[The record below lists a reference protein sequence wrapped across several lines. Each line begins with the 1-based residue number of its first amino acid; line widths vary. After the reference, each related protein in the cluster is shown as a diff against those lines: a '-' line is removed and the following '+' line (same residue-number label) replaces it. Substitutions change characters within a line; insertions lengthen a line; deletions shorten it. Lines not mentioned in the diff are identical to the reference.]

1 MLTRQGI
8 VAVVAGVISVA
19 VARVFG
25 ILELFVIGTGFLAAA
40 FVSLVIV
47 WVRRPQLAASRWIH
61 PSVLV
66 AGDTGRVDLHIEH
79 VGSLRSSDFALSEQ
93 VDRPRSDTY
102 IARLPVVSMGARAL
116 TTTGYQLS
124 TAVRG
129 LVHLGP
135 LVVEHRDPLGMART
149 RSVLLGTDD
158 VFVAPR
164 SYLLDMPQLGQGI
177 LGAHLQSVARRLG
190 PGDFHGLREY
200 VDGDEPR
207 SISWKASARSEK
219 LLVKEH
225 STEGLRRCTVVLD
238 ASVDS
243 YLDPDS
249 FERAVTAAASLVHSA
264 DRSGLTTRFV
274 TAGGIDLRGP
284 DVAPSTLRMLAGI
297 ELTDAPLGPIEHDPG
312 DGLGLLI
319 IISARKTAA
328 GVRVGQS
335 IVDPTQTSL
344 VVATDEPQHSALDV
358 AARTEAEF
366 VTSWQALTGR
376 GRLDVQAAR
385 A

>member
-1 MLTRQGI
+1 LTRQGI
-8 VAVVAGVISVA
+8 VAVVAGVISIV

-25 ILELFVIGTGFLAAA
+25 ILELFVIGSGFLVAAVVSVA
-40 FVSLVIV
+40 FV
-47 WVRRPQLAASRWIH
+47 WFRRPRLGASRWIH

-79 VGSLRSSDFALSEQ
+79 LGSVRSSDFALSEQ
-93 VDRPRSDTY
+93 VDRPRADGY
-102 IARLPVVSMGARAL
+102 VARLPVVSMGAGAL

-129 LVHLGP
+129 IVHLGP

-149 RSVLLGTDD
+149 RSTLLGTDE

-177 LGAHLQSVARRLG
+177 LGVHLQSVARRLG

-207 SISWKASARSEK
+207 SIHWKASARSEK

-225 STEGLRRCTVVLD
+225 STEGLRRCTIVLD
-238 ASVDS
+238 AWQGA
-243 YLDPDS
+243 YADPDG

-264 DRSGLTTRFV
+264 DRAGLTTRFV
-274 TAGGIDLRGP
+274 TAGSIDVRGP
-284 DVAPSTLRMLAGI
+284 DVAPVTLRLLAGI
-297 ELTDAPLGPIEHDPG
+297 VADDSMLGPIEHDPG
-312 DGLGLLI
+312 EGLGLLVVVT
-319 IISARKTAA
+319 ARKASA
-328 GVRVGQS
+328 SVRVGQS
-335 IVDPTQTSL
+335 IADPTQTPL
-344 VVATDEPQHSALDV
+344 VVATDEPPQSPLDV
-358 AARTEAEF
+358 SARTENEF
-366 VTSWQALTGR
+366 VASWQALTGR
-376 GRLDVQAAR
+376 GRLDVEVAR
-385 A
+385 T